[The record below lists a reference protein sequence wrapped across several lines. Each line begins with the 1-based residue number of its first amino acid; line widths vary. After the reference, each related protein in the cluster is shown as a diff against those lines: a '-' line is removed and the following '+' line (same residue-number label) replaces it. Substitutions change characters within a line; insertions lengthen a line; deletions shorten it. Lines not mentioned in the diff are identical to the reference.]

1 MCPRKCVNH
10 ISNGLTEKMVDEL
23 GLIFF
28 PKHHYWESIG
38 ISILKLNKV
47 HDMSMQF
54 VGDKENKW
62 VVQNRLKSFIN
73 GNLIHC
79 LYT

>member
-1 MCPRKCVNH
+1 M
-10 ISNGLTEKMVDEL
+10 MDEL
-23 GLIFF
+23 GLVFFF
-28 PKHHYWESIG
+28 PNIIIGESIG
-38 ISILKLNKV
+38 ISIWELNKV

-54 VGDKENKW
+54 VGDKENKG